1 MSVFG
6 VIPVTTY
13 ISVFSP
19 NAGEIRTRIT
29 PNTDTYHAVL
39 YTPVLNQTSFCH
51 SLKCLKV
58 LSEKCYAIGIVDD
71 SFENWEDEKN
81 CWKTVTMRYKMAVQV
96 FYPKIKSKQYSPL
109 SGLRSFLAADSP
121 LKIMKNDFYFV
132 LKKFISF
139 SWYSH
144 SYLYWFFGHVGTLLV
159 KKAKFNFKSYV
170 ITGWTA
176 NNYNT
181 HIAQYVKK

>member
-71 SFENWEDEKN
+71 SFEN
-81 CWKTVTMRYKMAVQV
+81 
-96 FYPKIKSKQYSPL
+96 
-109 SGLRSFLAADSP
+109 
-121 LKIMKNDFYFV
+121 
-132 LKKFISF
+132 
-139 SWYSH
+139 
-144 SYLYWFFGHVGTLLV
+144 
-159 KKAKFNFKSYV
+159 
-170 ITGWTA
+170 
-176 NNYNT
+176 
-181 HIAQYVKK
+181 